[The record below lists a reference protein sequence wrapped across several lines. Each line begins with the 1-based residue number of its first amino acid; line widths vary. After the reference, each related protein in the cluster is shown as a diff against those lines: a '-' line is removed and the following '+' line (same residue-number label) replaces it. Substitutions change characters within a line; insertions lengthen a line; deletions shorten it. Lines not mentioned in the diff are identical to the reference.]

1 MSSLLLDRIP
11 TGAAIV
17 LAASICFTLS
27 LLFGTERGLIWRA
40 WSLGQQ
46 RTRTDQEHV
55 LRAIF
60 ELLEAQGKSPQVHGQ
75 LRSEPVLLAD
85 LVRMRAWPNT
95 RLKTAVFRLRSHGWL
110 TINSEGA
117 ATLTASG
124 IQQSFR
130 AVRRHRLLELYFSR
144 WADLSPDAIDRGA
157 DYTEHALNDD
167 LLAELEKD
175 AIVMGDSIA
184 LPKSV
189 HPISP

>member
-1 MSSLLLDRIP
+1 M
-11 TGAAIV
+11 
-17 LAASICFTLS
+17 
-27 LLFGTERGLIWRA
+27 RA
-40 WSLGQQ
+40 WS
-46 RTRTDQEHV
+46 
-55 LRAIF
+55 
-60 ELLEAQGKSPQVHGQ
+60 
-75 LRSEPVLLAD
+75 
-85 LVRMRAWPNT
+85 NT
-95 RLKTAVFRLRSHGWL
+95 RLKSAVFRLRSQGWL
-110 TINSEGA
+110 MINTEGT